1 MGNCGATGDAR
12 GPAGRSKDD
21 GGVRCDKCDG
31 RHLSADCTVYPKDRE
46 EHPDAQK
53 AAAQP
58 KKQKQDV
65 TISSLSASFKKH
77 PADNHCLYHALCF
90 GFKHPV
96 KHTELRAQLARW
108 VLSNLNTVCISGR
121 PMVQYLAGEYP
132 NDTPQEYAA
141 LMESSTRWGGM
152 PELTGCAILHQTN
165 IRVWERES
173 RQLARYKLISVFS
186 PHPEFVRQR
195 PGSDE
200 DDSGRGSNS
209 SSSDVERSTEGSSPK
224 KALPSGSAPSP
235 RLEDNVNETIDLV
248 YNRKLCHYD
257 SLIIP
262 QSHALGRPQPVCRKF
277 PSDHNYSVARDS
289 STDSSSCA
297 ESSSLQDR

>member
-1 MGNCGATGDAR
+1 MGNCGATGDGR
-12 GPAGRSKDD
+12 GPASRTKDD
-21 GGVRCDKCDG
+21 GAARCDKCDG

-53 AAAQP
+53 AAVQTN
-58 KKQKQDV
+58 KQKQDV

-90 GFKHPV
+90 GFKRAV

-200 DDSGRGSNS
+200 DDNSGPGSNS
-209 SSSDVERSTEGSSPK
+209 SSSDVARSTDGSSPK

-235 RLEDNVNETIDLV
+235 RLEDNVYETIDLV
-248 YNRKLCHYD
+248 YNRKYAFAT
-257 SLIIP
+257 SP
-262 QSHALGRPQPVCRKF
+262 HARRL
-277 PSDHNYSVARDS
+277 
-289 STDSSSCA
+289 STP
-297 ESSSLQDR
+297 